1 MEVESQGNIAVV
13 YSPLIYLKICS
24 LLLQKTGKWN
34 AMHVRIAW
42 EIYNHQQKAKA
53 ESRLPGAVAGPPPH
67 PRTGFDPLG
76 AGASRTGFDPLGAG
90 ASRTGFDPLGAGA
103 KPPGA
108 ADYKRPDLLYGGGGP
123 LGRLG
128 GPPAPNPFEP
138 VRSPYGAAVAARGFY
153 GPSPLGMFAIS
164 TCIQTTFSKLIQIL
178 CFVGTP

>member
-1 MEVESQGNIAVV
+1 
-13 YSPLIYLKICS
+13 
-24 LLLQKTGKWN
+24 
-34 AMHVRIAW
+34 MHVRIAW

-90 ASRTGFDPLGAGA
+90 A

-108 ADYKRPDLLYGGGGP
+108 PDYKRPDLLYGGGGP

-128 GPPAPNPFEP
+128 GPPAPNPCEP
-138 VRSPYGAAVAARGFY
+138 GRSPYGAAVAARGFY
-153 GPSPLGMFAIS
+153 GPSPLGMFPILSTSVADPDPHVFEPPGSGSIS
-164 TCIQTTFSKLIQIL
+164 QRYGPDPDPSITKQKNKKK
-178 CFVGTP
+178 P